1 MLSCDATLIALA
13 YVQPPVVGAL
23 LFVLAK
29 RRLATSAALGALGLV
44 RQRRPGI
51 RAFECAVS
59 PRLGAGAGA
68 HPGAEGAAWA
78 FVALFLIYDLDLLF
92 FLSEAALFHHW
103 SATQA
108 ALGALYGALLLV
120 GAWADNNA
128 YSPTWA
134 YLP

>member
-1 MLSCDATLIALA
+1 MLTADAALVA
-13 YVQPPVVGAL
+13 LCYAQPPILGAV
-23 LFVLAK
+23 LFVAAR
-29 RRLATSAALGALGLV
+29 RRLATSATLGSLGLV
-44 RQRRPGI
+44 RQRRPGV
-51 RAFECAVS
+51 RAFECAVA

-92 FLSEAALFHHW
+92 FLSEAAFFHHW
-103 SATQA
+103 SASQA
-108 ALGALYGALLLV
+108 ALGALYAALLLV